1 MLGVTGARVQRLA
14 AKVSK
19 EDNGSATV
27 LRRPMVAEC
36 AWGRQTKACLV
47 TKVTVQVSER
57 SHFTARV
64 F

>member
-1 MLGVTGARVQRLA
+1 MLGATGARVQRLA